1 MNTQLSLAKGY
12 DYAANVAVFV
22 YVLERVLVFVFFQR
36 QRRGWMMMQATL
48 MDDQDQVLEEVIRA
62 SARIIEQQV
71 HNSYLSYLEWHTW
84 YLGWCIWYVGWYIWY
99 LGMHFGI
106 WECIFDVWDGVL
118 SIIAGGG
125 HSCLC

>member
-48 MDDQDQVLEEVIRA
+48 LDDQDRVLEEVIRA

-71 HNSYLSYLEWHTW
+71 SGIVYLVFGMVYL
-84 YLGWCIWYVGWYIWY
+84 V
-99 LGMHFGI
+99 LGMVYLVFGNTYLV
-106 WECIFDVWDGVL
+106 FGMVY
-118 SIIAGGG
+118 
-125 HSCLC
+125 